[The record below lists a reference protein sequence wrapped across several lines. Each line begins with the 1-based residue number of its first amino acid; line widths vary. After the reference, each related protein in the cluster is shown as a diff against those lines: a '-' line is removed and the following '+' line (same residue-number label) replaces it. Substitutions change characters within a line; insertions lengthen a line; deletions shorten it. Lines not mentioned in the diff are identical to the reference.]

1 MLFAQLKEREGKL
14 LENEA
19 FLAAI
24 YLDPRIS
31 LVLTNNKKHLAKQN
45 LKQTAFRIYQ
55 LKQLSK
61 Q

>member
-31 LVLTNNKKHLAKQN
+31 LVLTNNQKHLAKQN